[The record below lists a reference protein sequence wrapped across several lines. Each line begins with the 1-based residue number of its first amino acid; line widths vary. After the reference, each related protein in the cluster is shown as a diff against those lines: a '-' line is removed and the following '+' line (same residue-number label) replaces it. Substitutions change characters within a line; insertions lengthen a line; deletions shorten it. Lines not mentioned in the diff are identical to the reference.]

1 MLMYSGPR
9 VSEAVD
15 RLKGV
20 FDEVPGTRVTLAEAV
35 LLSGLDT
42 GTCSIVLETLTDAG
56 FLSVKRGVFIR
67 RSDLHNV

>member
-1 MLMYSGPR
+1 MYSAPR

-20 FDEVPGTRVTLAEAV
+20 FEEVPGTRVTLAEAV

-56 FLSVKRGVFIR
+56 FLSVKGGVFIR